1 MCLGFSVVW
10 KRCEYNTQNQSF
22 VILNPSGFLYA
33 QNSNITDNLVG
44 SNGTLLGWGGGVY
57 VADHCTNG
65 VCGLVTATLTN
76 NLIDMNHAHQAC
88 EPPIAYLLQL

>member
-1 MCLGFSVVW
+1 MFSV
-10 KRCEYNTQNQSF
+10 F
-22 VILNPSGFLYA
+22 NPTGFLGA

-65 VCGLVTATLTN
+65 VCGHVTATLTN
-76 NLIDMNHAHQAC
+76 NLINMNHAHEAC
-88 EPPIAYLLQL
+88 DPPSHNCCSLSAVTNCYMHRNGKVLCPC